1 MTSAKPKP
9 PLIPGETRA
18 YPVLPLRDIVV
29 FPHMIVPL
37 FVGRE
42 KSIKALEEVMR
53 SDTFILLATQKNA
66 SDDDPATG
74 AIFEI
79 GTLAS
84 VLQLLK
90 LPDGTVKVLVEGAA
104 RAKVERYT
112 DRAEYYEA
120 DAVVLANSSGEQVE
134 AEALARS
141 VINEFE
147 NYVKLNKKV
156 SPEVVGVV
164 QQIEDYAKLADTV
177 ASHLAVKIP
186 DKQVILE
193 TPSVTERLE
202 KVLGL
207 MESEISVLQVEKRI
221 RTRVKRQMEKTQREY
236 YLNEQM
242 KAIQK
247 ELGDEE
253 GKDELAEIE
262 DKIKKTKLSK
272 EAREKATHELKKLR
286 QMSPMSAEATVV
298 RNYLDWLLSI
308 PWNKKSKVKKD
319 LVLAQEILDA
329 DHFGLEKVKER
340 IVEYLAVQQRANKLS
355 GPILCLV
362 GPPGV
367 GKTSLGKSIARATGR
382 DFVRVSL
389 GGVRDE
395 AEIRG
400 HRRTYI
406 GSMPGKVIQSMR
418 KAKSSNPLF
427 LLDEVDKMGADF
439 RGDPSSALLEVLD
452 PEQNHTF
459 NDHYLEVDY
468 DLSNVMF
475 ITTANT
481 LNIPPPLMDR
491 MEIIRIAGYT
501 EDEKVEIARKHLI
514 PHAVAKHGLD
524 LKEWSI
530 DDEALLLLIRR
541 YTREA
546 GVRNLERELSTLIR
560 KAVKELTLT
569 KKKSI
574 TVEAKT
580 VSDYLGVPKYRYGEV
595 EDEDQVGVVTGLAWT
610 DVGGELLTIEAAMM
624 PGKGKMT
631 VTGNLR
637 DVMKES
643 ISAAASYVRMRAV
656 AFGIEPPRFDKKD
669 IHVHVPEG
677 ATPKDG
683 PSAGVAM
690 VTAIVSVMTGIPVR
704 RDVAMTGEITL
715 RGRVLPIG
723 GLKEKLLAASRGG
736 MKTVLIP
743 EENAKDLVEI
753 SESIKKGLEIIPV
766 SRMDEVLARAL
777 TRKPEPIEWDEEKAK
792 PTETSVT
799 TEPAVET
806 ELFGAHGALIGFP
819 LRDQPNWT
827 AAPRGAA
834 VFVWPPCSCFVLDIV
849 QNKERTWFCCRSE
862 LRVICSFQ
870 TRQFVLADTPTH
882 EVRRP
887 AKLSRRD
894 V

>member
-1 MTSAKPKP
+1 MTTQSKPRPIP
-9 PLIPGETRA
+9 PAGEVRS

-42 KSIKALEEVMR
+42 KSIRALEEVMR
-53 SDTFILLATQKNA
+53 SDIYILLATQKNA
-66 SDDDPATG
+66 SDDDPATDS
-74 AIFEI
+74 IYEV

-104 RAKVERYT
+104 RARVQKFGDRT
-112 DRAEYYEA
+112 DYYEA
-120 DAVVLANSSGEQVE
+120 EAVVLAEDLGEKVE
-134 AEALARS
+134 TEAMART
-141 VINEFE
+141 VVNEFE
-147 NYVKLNKKV
+147 SYVKLNKKIL
-156 SPEVVGVV
+156 PEVVGVV
-164 QQIEDYAKLADTV
+164 HQIEDHAKLADNV
-177 ASHLAVKIP
+177 ASHLAIKIP
-186 DKQVILE
+186 DKQQILE
-193 TPSVTERLE
+193 TTSVPARLE
-202 KVLGL
+202 RILGL
-207 MESEISVLQVEKRI
+207 MESEISLLQVEKRI

-253 GKDELAEIE
+253 GRDELAELE
-262 DKIKKTKLSK
+262 DKIKKTRLSK
-272 EAREKATHELKKLR
+272 EARDKATHELKKLR

-308 PWNKKSKVKKD
+308 PWGRKSKIKKD
-319 LVLAQEILDA
+319 LHNAEQILDH

-340 IVEYLAVQQRANKLS
+340 IVEYLAVQTRANRLT

-382 DFVRVSL
+382 EFVRVSL

-406 GSMPGKVIQSMR
+406 GSMPGKIIQSMR
-418 KAKSSNPLF
+418 KAKTSNPLF

-452 PEQNHTF
+452 PEQNSTF

-468 DLSNVMF
+468 DLSSVMF

-481 LNIPPPLMDR
+481 LNIPAPLMDR

-501 EDEKVEIARKHLI
+501 EEEKLEIARRHLI
-514 PHAVAKHGLD
+514 PNAVSKHGLHAD
-524 LKEWSI
+524 EWSI
-530 DDEALLLLIRR
+530 DDDALMMLIRR

-546 GVRNLERELSTLIR
+546 GVRNLERELSTLAR
-560 KAVKELTLT
+560 KAVKELMTS
-569 KKKSI
+569 KQKSVNV
-574 TVEAKT
+574 TT
-580 VSDYLGVPKYRYGEV
+580 DNLGDYVGVPKHRYGEIEA
-595 EDEDQVGVVTGLAWT
+595 EDMVGMVTGLAWT
-610 DVGGELLTIEAAMM
+610 DVGGELLTIEGVMM
-624 PGKGKMT
+624 PGKGRMT

-643 ISAAASYVRMRAV
+643 ISAAASYVRSRAV
-656 AFGIEPPRFDKKD
+656 WFGIEPPLFERRD

-690 VTAIVSVMTGIPVR
+690 VTAIVSVMTGVPVR

-723 GLKEKLLAASRGG
+723 GLKEKLLAALRGG

-743 EENAKDLVEI
+743 EENAKDLVDLPD
-753 SESIKKGLEIIPV
+753 SVKNGLEIIPV
-766 SRMDEVLARAL
+766 SRMDEVLSWAL
-777 TRKPEPIEWDEEKAK
+777 TRKLEPIEWDEASVK
-792 PTETSVT
+792 PE
-799 TEPAVET
+799 AAGIDVEDDEEAASNPT
-806 ELFGAHGALIGFP
+806 AH
-819 LRDQPNWT
+819 
-827 AAPRGAA
+827 
-834 VFVWPPCSCFVLDIV
+834 
-849 QNKERTWFCCRSE
+849 
-862 LRVICSFQ
+862 
-870 TRQFVLADTPTH
+870 
-882 EVRRP
+882 
-887 AKLSRRD
+887 
-894 V
+894 